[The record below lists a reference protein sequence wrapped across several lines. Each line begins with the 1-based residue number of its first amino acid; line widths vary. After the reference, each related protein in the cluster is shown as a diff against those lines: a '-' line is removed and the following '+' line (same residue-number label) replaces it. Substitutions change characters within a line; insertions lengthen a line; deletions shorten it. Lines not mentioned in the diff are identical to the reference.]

1 MTSKS
6 VLAAIVE
13 HALSQE
19 PCASCQVADDWR
31 VKWPVK
37 LPELFRCGIDERY
50 PCCPWTMR
58 EFPWKRKAAHV
69 FVDYDKEGGDD

>member
-13 HALSQE
+13 HAFSQE

-37 LPELFRCGIDERY
+37 LPELFKCEINERY
-50 PCCPWTMR
+50 PYCPWIRR
-58 EFPWKRKAAHV
+58 EFPWVRTAAHV